1 MCVALHCFNMH
12 TNTSCHTQQLGD
24 RLMIDSAINPLKPKV
39 AFPSTVISVNPSKL
53 WLWRNYNYPV
63 GHAGRY
69 SGSFRHT
76 VRECLRATT
85 AAPTFFSPL
94 LINGTLYSGICNNAY
109 TSYDVHIYTVL

>member
-1 MCVALHCFNMH
+1 
-12 TNTSCHTQQLGD
+12 
-24 RLMIDSAINPLKPKV
+24 MIDSAINPLKPKV